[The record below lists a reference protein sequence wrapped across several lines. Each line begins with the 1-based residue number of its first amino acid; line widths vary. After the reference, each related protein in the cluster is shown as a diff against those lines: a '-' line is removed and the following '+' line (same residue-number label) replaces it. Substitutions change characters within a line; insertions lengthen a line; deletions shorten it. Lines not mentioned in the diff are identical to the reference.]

1 MLRRDVANATSGR
14 IFYCIRMYLLL
25 RQDVFFF
32 PFSLVKLQKNDRKS
46 LVLNR
51 KSSVFA
57 QYFLSF
63 RPKIPLKRLYF
74 TDFMP
79 KVVIGGNKVT
89 IKTPL
94 IATRYSFIIS
104 VLRCEV
110 ADVALIWRKNL
121 LKNSALGVSRWNHA
135 RHCTS
140 SYVSLR

>member
-1 MLRRDVANATSGR
+1 MVT
-14 IFYCIRMYLLL
+14 
-25 RQDVFFF
+25 
-32 PFSLVKLQKNDRKS
+32 
-46 LVLNR
+46 
-51 KSSVFA
+51 
-57 QYFLSF
+57 
-63 RPKIPLKRLYF
+63 
-74 TDFMP
+74 
-79 KVVIGGNKVT
+79 GGNKVT

-104 VLRCEV
+104 GLRCEV